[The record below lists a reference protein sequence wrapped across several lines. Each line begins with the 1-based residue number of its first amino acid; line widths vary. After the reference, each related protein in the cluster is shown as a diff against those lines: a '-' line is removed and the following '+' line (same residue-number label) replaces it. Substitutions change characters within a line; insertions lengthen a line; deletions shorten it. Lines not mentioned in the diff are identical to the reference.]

1 MTDTKTVISF
11 TKKTPEWAKWMFRIV
26 FALTTG
32 IGAYMA
38 SSNLFTQE
46 VKYETILVLK
56 VLVDPL
62 VYAISKMFGVSKY
75 EKEEN

>member
-1 MTDTKTVISF
+1 MAQETKTVISF
-11 TKKTPEWAKWMFRIV
+11 RKDTPEWAKWMFRIV

-38 SSNLFTQE
+38 SSNLFSQE

-56 VLVDPL
+56 LLIDPL
-62 VYAISKMFGVSKY
+62 VYAISKMFGVSRT
-75 EKEEN
+75 EKED